1 MSKVYAVVGNNGIL
15 AAFPYEDEARN
26 YLEYTVSDRDDAMDC
41 CSHPRDSDW
50 YYAAK
55 SSDTYISSNVY
66 VRLEDD
72 FLSLVTLTYINRSK

>member
-1 MSKVYAVVGNNGIL
+1 LSKVYAVVDSNGIL

-50 YYAAK
+50 YYTAK
-55 SSDTYISSNVY
+55 TKNLY

-72 FLSLVTLTYINRSK
+72 FLSLVTLTYINKSR